1 MVQCCK
7 RVLKVSFLTHLLQ
20 GRDSDG
26 PLPLQPMY
34 YGTTEGLTMEGID
47 FVPSNQFGV
56 IRYSVR
62 KQEGKILESKDRE
75 GGMNKISLLAGD
87 LLAFDSCW

>member
-1 MVQCCK
+1 
-7 RVLKVSFLTHLLQ
+7 
-20 GRDSDG
+20 
-26 PLPLQPMY
+26 
-34 YGTTEGLTMEGID
+34 MEGID

-75 GGMNKISLLAGD
+75 GGGGELIIQLQFGPRVGPCPQHKDSETPASTALWRMRDAKSLECVQGRMKFCPLKP
-87 LLAFDSCW
+87 